1 MTEYNIL
8 NKPGRKK
15 MMLFFGL
22 VFLTAIAFFYI
33 NSARMDD
40 FTSLITDATVQYQNN
55 GVMKDYTTDVHLE
68 DNTPLSFLIK
78 ATIPQGTLASI
89 ENVESEEE
97 TTQEIVVKNQTLTYN
112 LPEQLKVEDTQTNK
126 LYLENDLVHS
136 IGTYEIRNNL
146 LTLYFDEDHVNTN
159 AESELKLALVLETDS
174 SHVVYDVN
182 GSSLVS
188 FNTKN
193 IELNKHIEQPTET
206 TVTNQMDEQVVEEV
220 VTASNYTNN
229 AVAADVQNN
238 EEETQTGNIETT
250 DKSVDFGN
258 YLTGATVMKNVN
270 GHWQKVENNTFT
282 DGDQVQVSLNYQ
294 LPPNT
299 VDENNKVIYYQLPD
313 GVRPIEEQSGE
324 VKQHGK
330 VVGHY
335 IINTDGKILIEFND
349 DFADGEAFIGDIQF
363 EGTISKTGDGDQDEI
378 NFGNDTEK
386 IIVTKK
392 KDNYDL
398 DLKKKATLSE
408 DKSKINYQIVAST
421 TNGTGESLKITDS
434 FVSNTNATGTY
445 DANSMKLYKV
455 SADGTKTEVTDKK
468 PNIKTTDGQ
477 QTFTYDNL
485 DKLEKGEQY
494 IVEYSAN
501 VEESKTKTDGS
512 SKIQNNAY
520 ASNKYVYRW
529 ASTTTEISKTMISKE
544 GWYDQS
550 TGLIKWQIKVNAGKQ
565 DIGGYALKDTL
576 PEGIDFS
583 GNIVITDS
591 SGKTVTIDPTDKN
604 INYTFPDGSKDS
616 YTVTYYTTAP
626 NGNGNVS
633 NTSTVG
639 KGDKEYTSTGVVGVT
654 HRTWAVNKSWK
665 NETVSTEGQ
674 RKYKWYASV
683 VIPEGNLTEFTYV
696 DTIKDAVDEK
706 GNTQKD
712 THYAI
717 ASELDAEL
725 KKNVHLN
732 SNNGYLDDS
741 VDIEFIYKDADGNV
755 VEATDSTT
763 HVKSFEIK
771 VKPKDGQTITNAQR
785 LSIDSYSTIVDTSKQ
800 TAGESW
806 KFSNTGKKDD
816 LENDSTH
823 SYSKPKPV
831 VKQGGIKSEYGITYK
846 NGTVSANL
854 EETNG
859 ILYYR
864 VLIHTDLTDNEAIN
878 LTDIMPEG
886 AKYVEG
892 SLQAAFYVNDS
903 YSYPMIDSYDPSLK
917 DKDPSG
923 WDSANNKYVYDLTA
937 NKKPTVT
944 VKDGQ
949 IHITIH
955 KGYNYNLNSDSS
967 SGHTIQLTYQMKVSD
982 DTSWNDP
989 TQTQKTYENKV
1000 TWGNNSD
1007 SQKMEMTRELSEVQK
1022 NGAQIYNDD
1031 GQPTGK
1037 VKYNVVI
1044 NPAGNDLDNKSDTLT
1059 LKDKLTLPSGASATL
1074 SLDETK
1080 LYYLDLS
1087 KKDNNYR
1094 GEVVDSSLYRIAY
1107 DDINNEI
1114 SVIVPD
1120 EFACVLEYTYVVD
1133 EGNIARDYQI
1143 SNSATLNGQ
1152 FESSVKTNI
1161 KNLSSSATV
1170 EKGKMK
1176 IYKVDDKDYTKRL
1189 TGAEFKLEKFDG
1201 TTNQWVDITK
1211 DVAFDG
1217 KSIKTNENGEIIFQ
1231 GDAHNKV
1238 LDGETIYRLTE
1249 TKAPDGYDLSK
1260 DPYYFVLVKK
1270 DQHETIASTKEKMQS
1285 AFQNANA
1292 DINKAHFFNN
1302 NEEVYMYIT
1311 NHTSN
1316 VNVRKVWVDSNN
1328 KPTTNGSNDIKV
1340 QLYKTT
1346 KKKETCTVKLHLTGS
1361 NGVAEKTITVSKNKP
1376 FTVKYVHNGVIS
1388 DFTEDK
1394 INVTKNRQNYGS
1406 VNCVTDNYR
1415 SILTVTTYTITEN
1428 CDIYITDTT
1437 NRFWFDA
1444 DNFELSCD
1452 EPDVSTT
1459 KTKVGDAVTLSDAN
1473 SWSYKWSGDAL
1484 KENVTDGEDYY
1495 YTVEEVGVPSGY
1507 QVSYTNNDGIQ
1518 EGDITVT
1525 NKKLDNYDL
1534 PDTGGFGTFGYYAI
1548 GALFITAT
1556 LFAYIANIK
1565 KKGAYN

>member
-55 GVMKDYTTDVHLE
+55 GVMKDYTADVHLE

-78 ATIPQGTLASI
+78 ATVPQGTLASI
-89 ENVESEEE
+89 ENVESEEG
-97 TTQEIVVKNQTLTYN
+97 TTQETVVKNQILTYN

-146 LTLYFDEDHVNTN
+146 LTMYFDEEHVNTN

-174 SHVVYDVN
+174 SHVIYDVN

-188 FNTKN
+188 FNTKS
-193 IELNKHIEQPTET
+193 IELNKYIEQPTET
-206 TVTNQMDEQVVEEV
+206 TVTNQVDEQVVEEV

-229 AVAADVQNN
+229 AVAVDVQNN

-258 YLTGATVMKNVN
+258 HLTGATVMKNVN

-282 DGDQVQVSLNYQ
+282 DGDQVQVSLSYQ

-335 IINTDGKILIEFND
+335 VINKEGKILIEFND
-349 DFADGEAFIGDIQF
+349 EFADGEAFTGDIQF

-445 DANSMKLYKV
+445 DKSSMKLYKV
-455 SADGTKTEVTDKK
+455 SADGTKTEVTDKT
-468 PNIKTTDGQ
+468 PTINTTNGQ

-501 VEESKTKTDGS
+501 VEESNTKTDGS
-512 SKIQNNAY
+512 SKVQNNAY
-520 ASNKYVYRW
+520 ASNKYVNRW
-529 ASTTTEISKTMISKE
+529 AGTTTEISKTMISKE

-565 DIGGYALKDTL
+565 DISGYNLKDAL
-576 PEGIDFS
+576 PEGIEFS
-583 GNIVITDS
+583 GNIEMTDS
-591 SGKTVTIDPTDKN
+591 SGTTTTVIPNGTNID
-604 INYTFPDGSKDS
+604 YTFPNNSKDS

-626 NGNGNVS
+626 NENGNVS
-633 NTSTVG
+633 NTSTIG
-639 KGDKEYTSTGVVGVT
+639 KDGKEYTSTGVVGVT

-665 NETVSTEGQ
+665 NETVSTDGQ
-674 RKYKWYASV
+674 RKYNWYASV

-706 GNTQKD
+706 GSTHQD

-732 SNNGYLDDS
+732 SNNGYIDAS
-741 VDIEFIYKDADGNV
+741 VDFEFIYKDADGNV
-755 VEATDSTT
+755 IEATDTTT

-771 VKPKDGQTITNAQR
+771 VKPKEGQTITNAQR
-785 LSIDSYSTIVDTSKQ
+785 LSIDSYSTILDTSNQ

-816 LENDSTH
+816 LENNSTH

-831 VKQGGIKSEYGITYK
+831 VKQGGVKSEYGVMTYK
-846 NGTVSANL
+846 SGTVSADL

-864 VLIHTDLTDNEAIN
+864 VLINTDLTDNEAIN

-886 AKYVEG
+886 AEYVEG

-903 YSYPMIDSYDPSLK
+903 YSYPMIDSYNQSLK
-917 DKDPSG
+917 DEDPSG
-923 WDSANNKYVYDLTA
+923 WDAVNNKYVYDLTA
-937 NKKPTVT
+937 KKKPTIAVD
-944 VKDGQ
+944 DGQ
-949 IHITIH
+949 IHITIP
-955 KGYNYNLNSDSS
+955 KGYNFNLNNGSS
-967 SGHTIQLTYQMKVSD
+967 SGHTIQLTYQMKISD
-982 DTSWNDP
+982 DESWNDP
-989 TQTQKTYENKV
+989 TQTKKTYENKV
-1000 TWGNNSD
+1000 TWGGNSD
-1007 SQKMEMTRELSEVQK
+1007 SQKMEVTRELNEVQK
-1022 NGAQIYNDD
+1022 KGAQIYTED
-1031 GQPTGK
+1031 GKPTGK
-1037 VKYNVVI
+1037 VKYNVLI
-1044 NPAGNDLDNKSDTLT
+1044 NPASKDLDNKSDTLT
-1059 LKDKLTLPSGASATL
+1059 LKDKLTLTPGASATL

-1087 KKDNNYR
+1087 NKDNNYR
-1094 GEVVDSSLYRIAY
+1094 GEAVDSSLYRIAY

-1133 EGNIARDYQI
+1133 EGNIAGDYQI

-1152 FESSVKTNI
+1152 FSDSVNTNI

-1176 IYKVDDKDYTKRL
+1176 IYKVDDKDYNKRL
-1189 TGAEFKLEKFDG
+1189 TGAEFKLWKFDS
-1201 TTNQWVDITK
+1201 TNNQWVDITSQ
-1211 DVAFDG
+1211 VAYN
-1217 KSIKTNENGEIIFQ
+1217 KTSIKTNDNGEIIFQ
-1231 GDAHNKV
+1231 GDPNNQLLEMA
-1238 LDGETIYRLTE
+1238 TIYKLTE
-1249 TKAPDGYDLSK
+1249 TKAPKGYDLFK
-1260 DPYYFVLVKK
+1260 DPYYFVLVQK
-1270 DQHETIASTKEKMQS
+1270 DQNTTIEETKRNMAST
-1285 AFQNANA
+1285 FQNANV
-1292 DINKAHFFNN
+1292 DINKTHFFNN

-1316 VNVRKVWVDSNN
+1316 VNVHKVWVDSNN
-1328 KPTTNGSNDIKV
+1328 KPITNGSNDIKV

-1346 KKKETCTVKLHLTGS
+1346 KKKETCTVNLHLTGL
-1361 NGVAEKTITVSKNKP
+1361 NGVTEKTITVSKNKP
-1376 FTVKYVHNGVIS
+1376 FTLKFVHYGSKLNLTS
-1388 DFTEDK
+1388 DEIT
-1394 INVTKNRQNYGS
+1394 VTKGGQNYGMA
-1406 VNCVTDNYR
+1406 NIAYDNNDTY
-1415 SILTVTTYTITEN
+1415 ITVTTQNVTN
-1428 CDIYITDTT
+1428 DCDICITDTT
-1437 NRFWFDA
+1437 HKFWFS
-1444 DNFELSCD
+1444 DNFELTCD
-1452 EPDVSTT
+1452 EPDVSTIN
-1459 KTKVGDAVTLSDAN
+1459 TKVGEAVTLNAGN
-1473 SWSYKWSGDAL
+1473 SWSYTWSGDDL
-1484 KENVTDGEDYY
+1484 KANVADGEDYY
-1495 YTVEEVGVPSGY
+1495 YTIEEVGVPSGY

>member
-1 MTEYNIL
+1 M
-8 NKPGRKK
+8 
-15 MMLFFGL
+15 
-22 VFLTAIAFFYI
+22 
-33 NSARMDD
+33 
-40 FTSLITDATVQYQNN
+40 
-55 GVMKDYTTDVHLE
+55 
-68 DNTPLSFLIK
+68 
-78 ATIPQGTLASI
+78 
-89 ENVESEEE
+89 
-97 TTQEIVVKNQTLTYN
+97 
-112 LPEQLKVEDTQTNK
+112 
-126 LYLENDLVHS
+126 
-136 IGTYEIRNNL
+136 
-146 LTLYFDEDHVNTN
+146 
-159 AESELKLALVLETDS
+159 
-174 SHVVYDVN
+174 
-182 GSSLVS
+182 
-188 FNTKN
+188 
-193 IELNKHIEQPTET
+193 
-206 TVTNQMDEQVVEEV
+206 
-220 VTASNYTNN
+220 
-229 AVAADVQNN
+229 
-238 EEETQTGNIETT
+238 
-250 DKSVDFGN
+250 
-258 YLTGATVMKNVN
+258 
-270 GHWQKVENNTFT
+270 
-282 DGDQVQVSLNYQ
+282 
-294 LPPNT
+294 
-299 VDENNKVIYYQLPD
+299 
-313 GVRPIEEQSGE
+313 
-324 VKQHGK
+324 
-330 VVGHY
+330 
-335 IINTDGKILIEFND
+335 
-349 DFADGEAFIGDIQF
+349 
-363 EGTISKTGDGDQDEI
+363 
-378 NFGNDTEK
+378 
-386 IIVTKK
+386 
-392 KDNYDL
+392 
-398 DLKKKATLSE
+398 
-408 DKSKINYQIVAST
+408 
-421 TNGTGESLKITDS
+421 
-434 FVSNTNATGTY
+434 
-445 DANSMKLYKV
+445 
-455 SADGTKTEVTDKK
+455 
-468 PNIKTTDGQ
+468 
-477 QTFTYDNL
+477 
-485 DKLEKGEQY
+485 
-494 IVEYSAN
+494 
-501 VEESKTKTDGS
+501 
-512 SKIQNNAY
+512 
-520 ASNKYVYRW
+520 
-529 ASTTTEISKTMISKE
+529 
-544 GWYDQS
+544 
-550 TGLIKWQIKVNAGKQ
+550 
-565 DIGGYALKDTL
+565 
-576 PEGIDFS
+576 
-583 GNIVITDS
+583 
-591 SGKTVTIDPTDKN
+591 
-604 INYTFPDGSKDS
+604 
-616 YTVTYYTTAP
+616 TYYTTAP

-654 HRTWAVNKSWK
+654 HRTWAVDKSWK
-665 NETVSTEGQ
+665 NETVSAEGQ
-674 RKYKWYASV
+674 RKYNWYASV
-683 VIPEGNLTEFTYV
+683 VIPEGNLTEFIYV
-696 DTIKDAVDEK
+696 DTIKDAIDEK

-732 SNNGYLDDS
+732 SNDGYLDDS
-741 VDIEFIYKDADGNV
+741 VDFEFIYKDADGKV

-763 HVKSFEIK
+763 HVKTFEIK
-771 VKPKDGQTITNAQR
+771 VKPKNGQTITNAQR
-785 LSIDSYSTIVDTSKQ
+785 LSIDSYSTILDISKQ

-823 SYSKPKPV
+823 TYSKPKPV
-831 VKQGGIKSEYGITYK
+831 VKQGGIKSEYGITYE
-846 NGTVSANL
+846 NGTVSADL

-886 AKYVEG
+886 AKYVKG

-923 WDSANNKYVYDLTA
+923 WDSANNKYVYDFTA

-944 VKDGQ
+944 FKDGQ

-955 KGYNYNLNSDSS
+955 KGYNYNLNSGSS

-1022 NGAQIYNDD
+1022 KGAQIYNDD

-1044 NPAGNDLDNKSDTLT
+1044 NPASKDLDNKSDTLT
-1059 LKDKLTLPSGASATL
+1059 LKDRLTLPSGASATL

-1087 KKDNNYR
+1087 NRDNNYR

-1133 EGNIARDYQI
+1133 EGNIAGDYQI

-1152 FESSVKTNI
+1152 FESSVETNI

-1189 TGAEFKLEKFDG
+1189 TGAEFRLEKFDSSS
-1201 TTNQWVDITK
+1201 NQWVDITST
-1211 DVAFDG
+1211 VAYDG
-1217 KSIKTNENGEIIFQ
+1217 ESIKTNGNGEIIFQ
-1231 GDAHNKV
+1231 NDENHKV

-1249 TKAPDGYDLSK
+1249 TKAPVGYDLSK

-1285 AFQNANA
+1285 VFQNANA
-1292 DINKAHFFNN
+1292 DINRAHFFNN

-1316 VNVRKVWVDSNN
+1316 VNVRKLWVDSNS
-1328 KPTTNGSNDIKV
+1328 KPTANGSNDIKV

-1346 KKKETCTVKLHLTGS
+1346 KKKETCTVNLHLKGNNTES
-1361 NGVAEKTITVSKNKP
+1361 KTITVPKNKP
-1376 FTVKYVHNGVIS
+1376 FTVKYVHYGVIP
-1388 DFTEDK
+1388 DFTENQ
-1394 INVTKNRQNYGS
+1394 ITVTKNEQNYGS

-1415 SILTVTTYTITEN
+1415 SILTVTTYTITED

-1444 DNFELSCD
+1444 DNFELTCD

-1459 KTKVGDAVTLSDAN
+1459 NTKVGDAVTLNAGN
-1473 SWSYKWSGDAL
+1473 SWSYTWSGDAL
-1484 KENVTDGEDYY
+1484 KDGTTDGEDYY
-1495 YTVEEVGVPSGY
+1495 YTVEEVEAPSGY

>member
-40 FTSLITDATVQYQNN
+40 FTSLITDTTVQYQNN
-55 GVMKDYTTDVHLE
+55 GVMKDYTADVHLE

-78 ATIPQGTLASI
+78 ATVPQGTLASI

-97 TTQEIVVKNQTLTYN
+97 TTQETVVKNQTLTYN

-146 LTLYFDEDHVNTN
+146 LTMYFDEDHVNTN

-174 SHVVYDVN
+174 SHVIYDVN

-193 IELNKHIEQPTET
+193 IELNKYIEQPTET
-206 TVTNQMDEQVVEEV
+206 TVTNQVDEQVVEEV

-229 AVAADVQNN
+229 AVAADAQDS
-238 EEETQTGNIETT
+238 EEEQTGNIETT
-250 DKSVDFGN
+250 DKSVDFGK

-282 DGDQVQVSLNYQ
+282 DGDQVQVSLSYQ

-335 IINTDGKILIEFND
+335 VINKEGKILIEFND
-349 DFADGEAFIGDIQF
+349 EFADGEAFTGDIQF

-445 DANSMKLYKV
+445 DKSSMKLYKV
-455 SADGTKTEVTDKK
+455 SADGTKTEVTDKT
-468 PNIKTTDGQ
+468 PTINTTNGQ

-501 VEESKTKTDGS
+501 VEESNTKTDGS
-512 SKIQNNAY
+512 SKVQNNAY
-520 ASNKYVYRW
+520 ASNKYVNRW
-529 ASTTTEISKTMISKE
+529 AGTTTEISKTMISKE

-565 DIGGYALKDTL
+565 DISGYNLKDAL
-576 PEGIDFS
+576 PEGIEFS
-583 GNIVITDS
+583 GNIEMTDS
-591 SGKTVTIDPTDKN
+591 SGTTTTIIPNGTN
-604 INYTFPDGSKDS
+604 IDYTFPNNSKDS

-626 NGNGNVS
+626 NENGNVS
-633 NTSTVG
+633 NTSTIG
-639 KGDKEYTSTGVVGVT
+639 KDGKEYTSTGVVGVT

-665 NETVSTEGQ
+665 NETVSTDGQ
-674 RKYKWYASV
+674 RKYNWYASV

-706 GNTQKD
+706 GSTHQD

-732 SNNGYLDDS
+732 SNNGYIDAS
-741 VDIEFIYKDADGNV
+741 VDFEFIYKDADGNV
-755 VEATDSTT
+755 IEATDTTT

-771 VKPKDGQTITNAQR
+771 VKPKEGQTITNAQR
-785 LSIDSYSTIVDTSKQ
+785 LSIDSYSTILDTSNQ

-816 LENDSTH
+816 LENNSTH

-831 VKQGGIKSEYGITYK
+831 VKQGGVKSEYGVMTYK
-846 NGTVSANL
+846 SGTVSADL

-864 VLIHTDLTDNEAIN
+864 VLINTDLTDNEAIN

-886 AKYVEG
+886 AEYVEG

-903 YSYPMIDSYDPSLK
+903 YSYPMIDSYNQSLK
-917 DKDPSG
+917 DEDPSG
-923 WDSANNKYVYDLTA
+923 WDAVNNKYVYDLTA
-937 NKKPTVT
+937 KKKPTIAVD
-944 VKDGQ
+944 DGQ
-949 IHITIH
+949 IHITIP
-955 KGYNYNLNSDSS
+955 KGYNCNLNSDSS
-967 SGHTIQLTYQMKVSD
+967 AGHTIQLTYQMKVSD
-982 DTSWNDP
+982 DSSWNDP

-1037 VKYNVVI
+1037 VKYNVII
-1044 NPAGNDLDNKSDTLT
+1044 NPAGRDLDNRSDTLT

-1087 KKDNNYR
+1087 KKDNNYH

-1133 EGNIARDYQI
+1133 EGNIAGDYQI

-1152 FESSVKTNI
+1152 FSDSVETNI
-1161 KNLSSSATV
+1161 ENLSSSATV

-1189 TGAEFKLEKFDG
+1189 TGAEFKLWKFN
-1201 TTNQWVDITK
+1201 TTDNQWEDITST
-1211 DVAFDG
+1211 VAYD
-1217 KSIKTNENGEIIFQ
+1217 KISIKTNKNGEIIFQ
-1231 GDAHNKV
+1231 GDANNQ
-1238 LDGETIYRLTE
+1238 LLEMATIYKLTE
-1249 TKAPDGYDLSK
+1249 IKAPKGYDLSK
-1260 DPYYFVLVKK
+1260 DPYYFVLVQK
-1270 DQHETIASTKEKMQS
+1270 DQNTTIEETKRNMAST
-1285 AFQNANA
+1285 FQNANV
-1292 DINKAHFFNN
+1292 DINKTHFFNN

-1316 VNVRKVWVDSNN
+1316 VNVHKVWVDSNN
-1328 KPTTNGSNDIKV
+1328 KPITNGSNDIKV

-1346 KKKETCTVKLHLTGS
+1346 KKKETCTVNLHLTGL
-1361 NGVAEKTITVSKNKP
+1361 NGVTEKTITVSKNKP
-1376 FTVKYVHNGVIS
+1376 FTLKFVHYGSKLNLTS
-1388 DFTEDK
+1388 DEIT
-1394 INVTKNRQNYGS
+1394 VTKDGQNYGMA
-1406 VNCVTDNYR
+1406 NIAYDNNDTY
-1415 SILTVTTYTITEN
+1415 ITVTTQNVTN
-1428 CDIYITDTT
+1428 DCDICITDTT
-1437 NRFWFDA
+1437 HKFWFSDK
-1444 DNFELSCD
+1444 FELTCD
-1452 EPDVSTT
+1452 EPDVSITR
-1459 KTKVGDAVTLSDAN
+1459 TKVGDAVTLSGAN

-1565 KKGAYN
+1565 KKGAYNK

>member
-1 MTEYNIL
+1 M
-8 NKPGRKK
+8 
-15 MMLFFGL
+15 
-22 VFLTAIAFFYI
+22 
-33 NSARMDD
+33 
-40 FTSLITDATVQYQNN
+40 
-55 GVMKDYTTDVHLE
+55 
-68 DNTPLSFLIK
+68 
-78 ATIPQGTLASI
+78 
-89 ENVESEEE
+89 
-97 TTQEIVVKNQTLTYN
+97 
-112 LPEQLKVEDTQTNK
+112 
-126 LYLENDLVHS
+126 
-136 IGTYEIRNNL
+136 
-146 LTLYFDEDHVNTN
+146 
-159 AESELKLALVLETDS
+159 
-174 SHVVYDVN
+174 
-182 GSSLVS
+182 
-188 FNTKN
+188 
-193 IELNKHIEQPTET
+193 
-206 TVTNQMDEQVVEEV
+206 
-220 VTASNYTNN
+220 
-229 AVAADVQNN
+229 
-238 EEETQTGNIETT
+238 
-250 DKSVDFGN
+250 
-258 YLTGATVMKNVN
+258 
-270 GHWQKVENNTFT
+270 
-282 DGDQVQVSLNYQ
+282 
-294 LPPNT
+294 
-299 VDENNKVIYYQLPD
+299 
-313 GVRPIEEQSGE
+313 
-324 VKQHGK
+324 
-330 VVGHY
+330 
-335 IINTDGKILIEFND
+335 
-349 DFADGEAFIGDIQF
+349 
-363 EGTISKTGDGDQDEI
+363 
-378 NFGNDTEK
+378 
-386 IIVTKK
+386 
-392 KDNYDL
+392 
-398 DLKKKATLSE
+398 
-408 DKSKINYQIVAST
+408 
-421 TNGTGESLKITDS
+421 
-434 FVSNTNATGTY
+434 
-445 DANSMKLYKV
+445 
-455 SADGTKTEVTDKK
+455 
-468 PNIKTTDGQ
+468 
-477 QTFTYDNL
+477 
-485 DKLEKGEQY
+485 
-494 IVEYSAN
+494 
-501 VEESKTKTDGS
+501 
-512 SKIQNNAY
+512 
-520 ASNKYVYRW
+520 
-529 ASTTTEISKTMISKE
+529 
-544 GWYDQS
+544 
-550 TGLIKWQIKVNAGKQ
+550 
-565 DIGGYALKDTL
+565 
-576 PEGIDFS
+576 
-583 GNIVITDS
+583 
-591 SGKTVTIDPTDKN
+591 
-604 INYTFPDGSKDS
+604 
-616 YTVTYYTTAP
+616 TYYTTAP
-626 NGNGNVS
+626 NGNDNVS
-633 NTSTVG
+633 NTSTIG

-654 HRTWAVNKSWK
+654 HRTWVVDKSWK
-665 NETVSTEGQ
+665 NETVSAEGQ
-674 RKYKWYASV
+674 RKYNWYASV

-696 DTIKDAVDEK
+696 DTIKDAIDEK

-725 KKNVHLN
+725 KNNVHLN

-741 VDIEFIYKDADGNV
+741 VDFAFIYKDADGKV

-785 LSIDSYSTIVDTSKQ
+785 LSIDSYSTILDISNQ

-831 VKQGGIKSEYGITYK
+831 VKQGGVNSEYGITYR
-846 NGTVSANL
+846 NGTVAADL

-864 VLIHTDLTDNEAIN
+864 VLINTDLTDNEAIN
-878 LTDIMPEG
+878 LIDIMPEG
-886 AKYVEG
+886 AKYVDG
-892 SLQAAFYVNDS
+892 SLQAAFYGND
-903 YSYPMIDSYDPSLK
+903 YFSYPMIDSYDQSLK

-923 WDSANNKYVYDLTA
+923 WDSDNNKYVYDLTA
-937 NKKPTVT
+937 NKKPTVEEA
-944 VKDGQ
+944 DGQ
-949 IHITIH
+949 IHITIP
-955 KGYNYNLNSDSS
+955 KGYNYNLNSGSG
-967 SGHTIQLTYQMKVSD
+967 SGHTIQLTYQMQVSD

-1044 NPAGNDLDNKSDTLT
+1044 NPASKDLDNKSDTLT
-1059 LKDKLTLPSGASATL
+1059 LKDRLTLPSGASATL

-1133 EGNIARDYQI
+1133 EGNIAGDYQI

-1152 FESSVKTNI
+1152 FESSVQTNI

-1189 TGAEFKLEKFDG
+1189 TGAEFKFEKFDG

-1217 KSIKTNENGEIIFQ
+1217 QPIKTNENGEIIFQ
-1231 GDAHNKV
+1231 GNENRKV

-1249 TKAPDGYDLSK
+1249 TKAPVDYDLSK

-1285 AFQNANA
+1285 TFQNANA

-1340 QLYKTT
+1340 QLYKIT
-1346 KKKETCTVKLHLTGS
+1346 KKKETCTVNLYMNGS
-1361 NGVAEKTITVSKNKP
+1361 NQETVTKTITVSKNKP
-1376 FTVKYVHNGVIS
+1376 FTVKFVHYGSIP

-1394 INVTKNRQNYGS
+1394 FTVTKNGQNYGS
-1406 VNCVTDNYR
+1406 VNCAIENN
-1415 SILTVTTYTITEN
+1415 SNILTVTTDNITED
-1428 CDIYITDTT
+1428 CDIHITDTT
-1437 NRFWFDA
+1437 KSFWFAA
-1444 DNFELSCD
+1444 DSLEFTCD

-1459 KTKVGDAVTLSDAN
+1459 KTKVGEAVTLNAGN
-1473 SWSYKWSGDAL
+1473 SWSYTWSGDAL
-1484 KENVTDGEDYY
+1484 KEGATDGEDYY
-1495 YTVEEVGVPSGY
+1495 YTVEEVDAPSGY

>member
-40 FTSLITDATVQYQNN
+40 FTSLITDTTVQYQNN
-55 GVMKDYTTDVHLE
+55 GVMKDYTADVHLE

-78 ATIPQGTLASI
+78 ATVPQGTLASI

-97 TTQEIVVKNQTLTYN
+97 TTQETVVKNQTLTYN

-146 LTLYFDEDHVNTN
+146 LTMYFDEDHVNTN

-174 SHVVYDVN
+174 SHVIYDVN

-193 IELNKHIEQPTET
+193 IELNKYIEQPTET
-206 TVTNQMDEQVVEEV
+206 TVTNQVDEQVVEEV

-229 AVAADVQNN
+229 AVAVDVQNN

-258 YLTGATVMKNVN
+258 HLTGATVMKNVN

-282 DGDQVQVSLNYQ
+282 DGDQVQVSLSYQ

-335 IINTDGKILIEFND
+335 VINKEGKILIEFND
-349 DFADGEAFIGDIQF
+349 EFADGEAFTGDIQF

-445 DANSMKLYKV
+445 DKSSMKLYKV
-455 SADGTKTEVTDKK
+455 SADGTKTEVTDKT
-468 PNIKTTDGQ
+468 PTINTTNGQ

-501 VEESKTKTDGS
+501 VEESNTKTDGS
-512 SKIQNNAY
+512 SKVQNNAY
-520 ASNKYVYRW
+520 ASNKYVNRW
-529 ASTTTEISKTMISKE
+529 AGTTTEISKTMISKE

-565 DIGGYALKDTL
+565 DISGYNLKDAL
-576 PEGIDFS
+576 PEGIEFS
-583 GNIVITDS
+583 GNIEMTDS
-591 SGKTVTIDPTDKN
+591 SGTTTTIIPNGTN
-604 INYTFPDGSKDS
+604 IDYTFPNNSKDS

-626 NGNGNVS
+626 NENGNVS
-633 NTSTVG
+633 NTSTIG
-639 KGDKEYTSTGVVGVT
+639 KDGKEYTSTGVVGVT

-665 NETVSTEGQ
+665 NETVSTDGQ
-674 RKYKWYASV
+674 RKYNWYASV

-706 GNTQKD
+706 GSTHQD

-732 SNNGYLDDS
+732 SNNGYIDAS
-741 VDIEFIYKDADGNV
+741 VDFEFIYKDADGNV
-755 VEATDSTT
+755 IEATDTTT

-771 VKPKDGQTITNAQR
+771 VKPKEGQTITNAQR
-785 LSIDSYSTIVDTSKQ
+785 LSIDSYSTILDTSNQ

-816 LENDSTH
+816 LENNSTH

-831 VKQGGIKSEYGITYK
+831 VKQGGVKSEYGVMTYK
-846 NGTVSANL
+846 SGTVSADL

-864 VLIHTDLTDNEAIN
+864 VLINTDLTDNEAIN

-886 AKYVEG
+886 AEYVEG

-903 YSYPMIDSYDPSLK
+903 YSYPMIDSYNQSLK
-917 DKDPSG
+917 DEDPSG
-923 WDSANNKYVYDLTA
+923 WDAVNNKYVYDLTA
-937 NKKPTVT
+937 KKKPTIAVD
-944 VKDGQ
+944 DGQ
-949 IHITIH
+949 IHITIP
-955 KGYNYNLNSDSS
+955 KGYNFNLNNGSS
-967 SGHTIQLTYQMKVSD
+967 SGHTIQLTYQMKISD
-982 DTSWNDP
+982 DESWNDP
-989 TQTQKTYENKV
+989 TQTKKTYENKV
-1000 TWGNNSD
+1000 TWGGNSD
-1007 SQKMEMTRELSEVQK
+1007 SQKMEVTRELNEVQK
-1022 NGAQIYNDD
+1022 KGAQIYTED
-1031 GQPTGK
+1031 GKPTGK
-1037 VKYNVVI
+1037 VKYNVLI
-1044 NPAGNDLDNKSDTLT
+1044 NPASKDLDNKSDTLT
-1059 LKDKLTLPSGASATL
+1059 LKDKLTLPPGASATL

-1087 KKDNNYR
+1087 NKDNNYR
-1094 GEVVDSSLYRIAY
+1094 GEAVDSSLYRIAY
-1107 DDINNEI
+1107 DDINNKI

-1133 EGNIARDYQI
+1133 EGNIAGDYQI

-1152 FESSVKTNI
+1152 FSDSVNTNI

-1170 EKGKMK
+1170 EKGEMK
-1176 IYKVDDKDYTKRL
+1176 IYKVDDKDYNKRL
-1189 TGAEFKLEKFDG
+1189 TGAEFKLWKFDS
-1201 TTNQWVDITK
+1201 TNNQWVDITSQ
-1211 DVAFDG
+1211 VAYN
-1217 KSIKTNENGEIIFQ
+1217 KTSIKTNDNGEIIFQ
-1231 GDAHNKV
+1231 GDPNNQLLEMA
-1238 LDGETIYRLTE
+1238 TIYKLTE
-1249 TKAPDGYDLSK
+1249 TKAPKGYDLSK
-1260 DPYYFVLVKK
+1260 DPYYFVLVQK
-1270 DQHETIASTKEKMQS
+1270 DQNTTIEETKRNMAST
-1285 AFQNANA
+1285 FQNANV
-1292 DINKAHFFNN
+1292 DINKTHFFNN

-1316 VNVRKVWVDSNN
+1316 VNVHKVWVDSNN
-1328 KPTTNGSNDIKV
+1328 KPITNGSNDIKV

-1346 KKKETCTVKLHLTGS
+1346 KKKETCTVNLHLTGL
-1361 NGVAEKTITVSKNKP
+1361 NGVTEKTITVSKNKP
-1376 FTVKYVHNGVIS
+1376 FTLKFVHYGSKLNLTS
-1388 DFTEDK
+1388 DEIT
-1394 INVTKNRQNYGS
+1394 VTKGGQNYGMA
-1406 VNCVTDNYR
+1406 NIAYDNNDTY
-1415 SILTVTTYTITEN
+1415 ITVTTQNVTN
-1428 CDIYITDTT
+1428 DCDICITDTT
-1437 NRFWFDA
+1437 HKFWFS
-1444 DNFELSCD
+1444 DNFELTCD
-1452 EPDVSTT
+1452 EPDVSTIN
-1459 KTKVGDAVTLSDAN
+1459 TKVGEAVTLNAGN
-1473 SWSYKWSGDAL
+1473 SWSYTWSGDDL
-1484 KENVTDGEDYY
+1484 KANVADGEDYY
-1495 YTVEEVGVPSGY
+1495 YTIEEVGVPSGY

>member
-1 MTEYNIL
+1 
-8 NKPGRKK
+8 
-15 MMLFFGL
+15 
-22 VFLTAIAFFYI
+22 
-33 NSARMDD
+33 MDD

-55 GVMKDYTTDVHLE
+55 GVMKDYTADVHLE

-78 ATIPQGTLASI
+78 ATVPQGTLASI

-97 TTQEIVVKNQTLTYN
+97 TTQETVVKNQTLTYN

-146 LTLYFDEDHVNTN
+146 LTIYFDEDHVNTN
-159 AESELKLALVLETDS
+159 AEGELKLALVLETDS
-174 SHVVYDVN
+174 SHVIYDVN

-193 IELNKHIEQPTET
+193 IELNKYIEQPVET

-220 VTASNYTNN
+220 VTASNYANN

-238 EEETQTGNIETT
+238 EEETQIANIETT

-335 IINTDGKILIEFND
+335 VINKEGKIIIEFND
-349 DFADGEAFIGDIQF
+349 DFADGESFIGDIQF

-398 DLKKKATLSE
+398 DLKKQATLSE

-421 TNGTGESLKITDS
+421 KNGTGESLKITDS
-434 FVSNTNATGTY
+434 FVSNTNANGTY
-445 DANSMKLYKV
+445 DQNSMKLYKV
-455 SADGTKTEVTDKK
+455 SVDGTKTEVTDKK
-468 PNIKTTDGQ
+468 PTIKTTDGQ

-529 ASTTTEISKTMISKE
+529 AGTTTEISKTMISKE

-565 DIGGYALKDTL
+565 NISGYNLKDTL
-576 PEGIDFS
+576 PGGIEFS
-583 GNIVITDS
+583 GNIEITDS
-591 SGKTVTIDPTDKN
+591 SGNTETITTNGTN
-604 INYTFPDGSKDS
+604 IDYTFPENSKDS

-626 NGNGNVS
+626 KENVDVS

-654 HRTWAVNKSWK
+654 HRTWVVDKSWK
-665 NETVSTEGQ
+665 NETVSAEGQ
-674 RKYKWYASV
+674 RKYNWYASV

-696 DTIKDAVDEK
+696 DTIKDAIDEK

-725 KKNVHLN
+725 KNNVHLN

-741 VDIEFIYKDADGNV
+741 VDFKFIYKDADGKV

-785 LSIDSYSTIVDTSKQ
+785 LSIDSYSTILDISNQ

-831 VKQGGIKSEYGITYK
+831 VKQGGVNSEYGITYK
-846 NGTVSANL
+846 NGTVAADL

-864 VLIHTDLTDNEAIN
+864 VLINTDLTDNEAIN

-886 AKYVEG
+886 AKYVDG
-892 SLQAAFYVNDS
+892 SLQAAFYGND
-903 YSYPMIDSYDPSLK
+903 YFSYPMIDSYDQSLK

-923 WDSANNKYVYDLTA
+923 WDSDNNKYVYDLTA
-937 NKKPTVT
+937 NKKPTVEEA
-944 VKDGQ
+944 DGQ
-949 IHITIH
+949 IHITIP
-955 KGYNYNLNSDSS
+955 KGYNYNLNSGSG

-1000 TWGNNSD
+1000 IWGNNSD

-1044 NPAGNDLDNKSDTLT
+1044 NPASKDLDNKSDTLT

-1133 EGNIARDYQI
+1133 EGNIAGDYQI

-1152 FESSVKTNI
+1152 FSDSVRTNI
-1161 KNLSSSATV
+1161 ENLSSSATV

-1176 IYKVDDKDYTKRL
+1176 IYKVDDKDYNKRL
-1189 TGAEFKLEKFDG
+1189 TGAEFKLWKFN
-1201 TTNQWVDITK
+1201 TTNNQWEDITST
-1211 DVAFDG
+1211 VAYDG
-1217 KSIKTNENGEIIFQ
+1217 ESIKTDKGEIIFT
-1231 GDAHNKV
+1231 GDSNNK
-1238 LDGETIYRLTE
+1238 LLIGETIYKLTE
-1249 TKAPDGYDLSK
+1249 TKAPDGYDLSNE
-1260 DPYYFVLVKK
+1260 PYYFVLVKK
-1270 DQHETIASTKEKMQS
+1270 DQHETIATTKTKMASTFQS
-1285 AFQNANA
+1285 ANA
-1292 DINKAHFFNN
+1292 DINKTHFFNN

-1316 VNVRKVWVDSNN
+1316 VNVHKVWVDSNN

-1346 KKKETCTVKLHLTGS
+1346 KKKETCTVNLHLDGS
-1361 NGVAEKTITVSKNKP
+1361 NGSVVNETITVSKNRP
-1376 FTVKYVHNGVIS
+1376 FTMKFYHNGIIPNFKES
-1388 DFTEDK
+1388 DF
-1394 INVTKNRQNYGS
+1394 V
-1406 VNCVTDNYR
+1406 VNNGEDNYVTVQCAIDSHR
-1415 SILTVTTYTITEN
+1415 SILTITTNAITTD
-1428 CDIYITDTT
+1428 CDIYITNTT
-1437 NRFWFDA
+1437 HKFWFDTSTC
-1444 DNFELSCD
+1444 ELTCD

-1459 KTKVGDAVTLSDAN
+1459 KTEVGEAVTLNAGN
-1473 SWSYKWSGDAL
+1473 SWSYTWSGDDL
-1484 KENVTDGEDYY
+1484 KANVADGEDYY

-1565 KKGAYN
+1565 KKGAFN

>member
-40 FTSLITDATVQYQNN
+40 FTSLITDTTVQYQNN
-55 GVMKDYTTDVHLE
+55 GVMKDYTADVHLE

-78 ATIPQGTLASI
+78 ATVPQGTLASI

-97 TTQEIVVKNQTLTYN
+97 TTQETVVKNQTLTYN

-146 LTLYFDEDHVNTN
+146 LTMYFDEDHVNTN

-174 SHVVYDVN
+174 SHVIYDVN

-193 IELNKHIEQPTET
+193 IELNKYIEQPTET
-206 TVTNQMDEQVVEEV
+206 TVTNQVDEQVVEEV

-335 IINTDGKILIEFND
+335 VINKEGKTLIEFND
-349 DFADGEAFIGDIQF
+349 EFADGEAFTGDIQF

-398 DLKKKATLSE
+398 DLKKQATLSE
-408 DKSKINYQIVAST
+408 DKSKINYKIVAST

-445 DANSMKLYKV
+445 DESSMKLYKV
-455 SADGTKTEVTDKK
+455 SADGTKTEVTDKT
-468 PNIKTTDGQ
+468 PTIKTTNGQ

-501 VEESKTKTDGS
+501 VEESNTETDGS
-512 SKIQNNAY
+512 SKVQNNAY

-529 ASTTTEISKTMISKE
+529 SGTTTEISKTMISKE

-591 SGKTVTIDPTDKN
+591 SGKTVTTIDPTDKN

-626 NGNGNVS
+626 NRNGNVS
-633 NTSTVG
+633 NTSTIG
-639 KGDKEYTSTGVVGVT
+639 KGDKEYKSTGVVGVT

-665 NETVSTEGQ
+665 NETVSTDGQ
-674 RKYKWYASV
+674 RKYNWYASV

-741 VDIEFIYKDADGNV
+741 VDFEIIYKDADGNV
-755 VEATDSTT
+755 VQATDSTT

-771 VKPKDGQTITNAQR
+771 VKPKDGQSITNAQR
-785 LSIDSYSTIVDTSKQ
+785 LSIDSYSTILDTSNQ

-831 VKQGGIKSEYGITYK
+831 VKQGGVKSEYGITYQ
-846 NGTVSANL
+846 NGTVSTDL

-864 VLIHTDLTDNEAIN
+864 VLINTNLNDNGEIN

-886 AKYVEG
+886 AQYVNG
-892 SLQAAFYVNDS
+892 SLQAAFYVNDYTS
-903 YSYPMIDSYDPSLK
+903 YSKIESYDQSWENE
-917 DKDPSG
+917 DPSG
-923 WDSANNKYVYDLTA
+923 WDSASNKYVYDLTG

-944 VKDGQ
+944 VKDGKM
-949 IHITIH
+949 HITIP
-955 KGYNYNLNSDSS
+955 KGYNCNLNSGNST
-967 SGHTIQLTYQMKVSD
+967 GHTIQLTYQMKVSD
-982 DTSWNDP
+982 DSSWNDP

-1022 NGAQIYNDD
+1022 KGAQIYTED
-1031 GQPTGK
+1031 GKPTGK
-1037 VKYNVVI
+1037 VKYNVLI
-1044 NPAGNDLDNKSDTLT
+1044 NPASKDLDNKSDTLT

-1087 KKDNNYR
+1087 NRDNNYR
-1094 GEVVDSSLYRIAY
+1094 GGAVDSSLYRIAY

-1133 EGNIARDYQI
+1133 EGNIAGDYQI
-1143 SNSATLNGQ
+1143 SNSAKLNGQ
-1152 FESSVKTNI
+1152 FSDSVKTI
-1161 KNLSSSATV
+1161 IENLSSSATV

-1189 TGAEFKLEKFDG
+1189 TGAEFKLWKFN
-1201 TTNQWVDITK
+1201 TTDNQWEDITST
-1211 DVAFDG
+1211 VAYD
-1217 KSIKTNENGEIIFQ
+1217 KISIKTNENGEIIFQ
-1231 GDAHNKV
+1231 GDANNQ
-1238 LDGETIYRLTE
+1238 LLEMSTIYKLTE
-1249 TKAPDGYDLSK
+1249 TKAPEGYDLSQ
-1260 DPYYFVLVKK
+1260 DPYYFVLVQK
-1270 DQHETIASTKEKMQS
+1270 DQNTTIEETKGNMAST
-1285 AFQNANA
+1285 FQNANV
-1292 DINKAHFFNN
+1292 DINKTHFFNN
-1302 NEEVYMYIT
+1302 NEEVNMYIT

-1316 VNVRKVWVDSNN
+1316 VNVHKVWVDSNN

-1346 KKKETCTVKLHLTGS
+1346 KKKETCTVNLYMNGS
-1361 NGVAEKTITVSKNKP
+1361 NQETVTKTITVSKNRP
-1376 FTVKYVHNGVIS
+1376 FTLKFVHFGQKLDLTS
-1388 DFTEDK
+1388 DK
-1394 INVTKNRQNYGS
+1394 ITVTKDGQNYG
-1406 VNCVTDNYR
+1406 VANIAYNNAN
-1415 SILTVTTYTITEN
+1415 ILTVTTQNVTDD
-1428 CDIYITDTT
+1428 CDIHITDTT
-1437 NRFWFDA
+1437 HKFWFS
-1444 DNFELSCD
+1444 DNFELTYD

-1459 KTKVGDAVTLSDAN
+1459 ETKVGEEVTLNAGN
-1473 SWSYKWSGDAL
+1473 SWSYTWSGDDL
-1484 KENVTDGEDYY
+1484 KANVTDGEDYY

-1534 PDTGGFGTFGYYAI
+1534 PDTGGFGIFGYYAI